1 MGQAKS
7 KVMPAHQKQLE
18 EELQRWSRKKYKKRD
33 RRVFGMLLRVV
44 LNRYGG
50 RRHPVLDTFETLM
63 KRKLLTELS
72 FIPRGSVIVYIS
84 HQWVGI
90 NHPDPRGDQFYHLVL
105 LLERL
110 LRGDVDRTFGITQTC
125 SGYNHS
131 ARDVVDFVGESVDVV
146 RR

>member
-7 KVMPAHQKQLE
+7 KVMPAHQKRLE
-18 EELQRWSRKKYKKRD
+18 EELERWSRKKYKKRD

-50 RRHPVLDTFETLM
+50 QRHPVLDTFETLM
-63 KRKLLTELS
+63 KRELLTELS
-72 FIPRGSVIVYIS
+72 FLPRGSVIIYIS

-110 LRGDVDRTFGITQTC
+110 LRGNVNIKR
-125 SGYNHS
+125 
-131 ARDVVDFVGESVDVV
+131 
-146 RR
+146 

>member
-18 EELQRWSRKKYKKRD
+18 EELERWSRKKYKKRD
-33 RRVFGMLLRVV
+33 RRIFGMLLRAI

-72 FIPRGSVIVYIS
+72 FIPRGSVIIYIS
-84 HQWVGI
+84 HQWLGL
-90 NHPDPRGDQFYHLVL
+90 NHPDRYVWIDWSSMPQPSACPPG
-105 LLERL
+105 
-110 LRGDVDRTFGITQTC
+110 VDEGAKKELGIKLGKAVKSIPAYVFTFLAI
-125 SGYNHS
+125 
-131 ARDVVDFVGESVDVV
+131 FI
-146 RR
+146 